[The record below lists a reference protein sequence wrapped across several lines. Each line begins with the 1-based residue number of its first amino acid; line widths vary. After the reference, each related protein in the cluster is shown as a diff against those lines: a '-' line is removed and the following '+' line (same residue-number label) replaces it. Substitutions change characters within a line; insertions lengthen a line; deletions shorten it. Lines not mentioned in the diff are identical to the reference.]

1 MGYGVYFKFLC
12 KCDSKHVMLCYITPF
27 VRKTK
32 NCCIFDFIAH
42 CNYFYLQLGNY
53 NRELS

>member
-32 NCCIFDFIAH
+32 NCYIFDLIAH